1 MADQLLNQVLHDRYQ
16 VQTLLGKQT
25 GRRTYLA
32 IDLQT
37 ETTVVVKLLLFGVDF
52 VWEDLKLFERE
63 AAVLRS
69 LDHVAIPEYLDYFDV
84 ETEIG
89 KGFALVQTYLEA
101 KSLQDWVKSG
111 RTFSE
116 DDLKEI
122 AQRLLGVLEY
132 LQGRQPPVVHRDIKP
147 SNILL
152 GDRSGNSLGQI
163 YLVDFGAVQA
173 GRHDGTRTIVGT
185 YGYMPPEQFGGQTT
199 PASDLYALGATLIYL
214 ATGQKPDRLPQEEMR
229 ICFEAEVNLSSA
241 LVDWLKTMTAPSL
254 TKRFKSAQ
262 QALTAL
268 ITPSQWVVTPTNGLA
283 QLPQPFGSKIRLT
296 QTSQMLDILIPPQG
310 FHIGLIFII
319 FFAIVWN
326 GFLVMWY
333 GMSFAMWNAGGWFA
347 AFFALGHL
355 AAGIGITWH
364 ILFDLFGQRR
374 LQITQESIALA
385 SEMFGYRTW
394 RPLIAPRQYL
404 SKVELTSLSYKRD
417 SDGDRVT
424 VHPQINIWAGTKQFS
439 LGGNGQL
446 TQPELEWLVQ
456 EIQNWL
462 KSE

>member
-1 MADQLLNQVLHDRYQ
+1 
-16 VQTLLGKQT
+16 
-25 GRRTYLA
+25 
-32 IDLQT
+32 
-37 ETTVVVKLLLFGVDF
+37 
-52 VWEDLKLFERE
+52 
-63 AAVLRS
+63 
-69 LDHVAIPEYLDYFDV
+69 
-84 ETEIG
+84 
-89 KGFALVQTYLEA
+89 
-101 KSLQDWVKSG
+101 
-111 RTFSE
+111 
-116 DDLKEI
+116 
-122 AQRLLGVLEY
+122 
-132 LQGRQPPVVHRDIKP
+132 
-147 SNILL
+147 
-152 GDRSGNSLGQI
+152 
-163 YLVDFGAVQA
+163 VQA